1 MSLKDIF
8 SNAIAFKMIKKFGNG
23 GGVVQISTVFGILY
37 MLLPEGSY
45 LTAIFTDC
53 INHVFRKP

>member
-45 LTAIFTDC
+45 LTI
-53 INHVFRKP
+53 